1 MLGPSAADSFGDGLE
16 ELLDAGAAIVT
27 GAQRGGGQGYCF
39 QNTLLRTTGDEFIAD
54 PEKLQTEIFGNGA
67 LVVTAS
73 GPDQMAEIC
82 THFEV
87 RRRAP
92 PPHSPV
98 VYLTAFGGAGQP
110 DGLHLLLHARLRRR
124 TLLADCAGAA
134 QPRRP
139 SAQRQDAN
147 RCCRLS
153 GHEPRCVAPRQ

>member
-39 QNTLLRTTGDEFIAD
+39 QNTLLRTTGDEFIAE

-87 RRRAP
+87 RRRVP
-92 PPHSPV
+92 SPRSPV
-98 VYLTAFGGAGQP
+98 VWFLTAFGG
-110 DGLHLLLHARLRRR
+110 RRA
-124 TLLADCAGAA
+124 T
-134 QPRRP
+134 
-139 SAQRQDAN
+139 
-147 RCCRLS
+147 
-153 GHEPRCVAPRQ
+153 

>member
-1 MLGPSAADSFGDGLE
+1 MHLIVLLQLPAVPPLRRRRALCEAAAGDP

-87 RRRAP
+87 RPRAP

-98 VYLTAFGGAGQP
+98 V
-110 DGLHLLLHARLRRR
+110 
-124 TLLADCAGAA
+124 
-134 QPRRP
+134 
-139 SAQRQDAN
+139 
-147 RCCRLS
+147 
-153 GHEPRCVAPRQ
+153 

>member
-1 MLGPSAADSFGDGLE
+1 MLPSTPREVAGALQPLGLVELDSGAICIDGL
-16 ELLDAGAAIVT
+16 DVQIATIQRGHAAS
-27 GAQRGGGQGYCF
+27 ARGGGQGYCF

-98 VYLTAFGGAGQP
+98 V
-110 DGLHLLLHARLRRR
+110 
-124 TLLADCAGAA
+124 
-134 QPRRP
+134 
-139 SAQRQDAN
+139 
-147 RCCRLS
+147 
-153 GHEPRCVAPRQ
+153 